1 MLWCSIDSE
10 LKTFS
15 IVLGTTA
22 LAVVLVVAGFLVGS
36 IWRQSRWGYNVTDN
50 GMMGPIG
57 VDPK

>member
-1 MLWCSIDSE
+1 

-15 IVLGTTA
+15 IALGTTA